1 MTQQK
6 TAPIKSQQPDRNS
19 GEKKSS
25 KKPFIFAG
33 AGTLLVAAA
42 VCALLFSTST
52 SNNSGSEINTP
63 TTPPDPE
70 ITEMNAKYLFVGTT
84 FWGRRTNQNARASE
98 LGVKYP
104 FSQLDT
110 LERNRYQAWIGGLEC
125 PVTDKGHN
133 YSEEEKIFKFNCD
146 PDYLPEAAKYF
157 TAFLL
162 GNNHAGNQGLEGLR
176 TTRKYLDEYNIQ
188 YFGTPKRTGNDRND
202 PEYANDESDINN
214 CSVLVL
220 PVVATLDNG
229 KTEEMKF
236 PFGFCSAHGVYGVP
250 GDDYQQ
256 NVKTYA
262 EVLPTIVMPHMG
274 AEYKTSHDQL
284 RQNIYRRFIDLGADA
299 VIADHPHT
307 VQDTEAY
314 KGKLITYSLGNFM
327 FDQTANNEVPRSAA
341 IEANITISADSSD
354 LEAWNALGEKC
365 LKDKSTCFEKIQA
378 AKLDKPTIKYSYDYH
393 ATTSAGNRI
402 TRLADQA
409 DQTSIGQRLNWP
421 TTLAGLDK

>member
-6 TAPIKSQQPDRNS
+6 TARTKSQQPDRN
-19 GEKKSS
+19 K
-25 KKPFIFAG
+25 KKPVILAG
-33 AGTLLVAAA
+33 VGFSAIVIIGLGLFFMLSTTRESTGSATDIPVAK
-42 VCALLFSTST
+42 
-52 SNNSGSEINTP
+52 
-63 TTPPDPE
+63 PDPK
-70 ITEMNAKYLFVGTT
+70 ITQMDAKYLFVGTT
-84 FWGRRTNQNARASE
+84 FWGRRTNKNARASE

-104 FSQLDT
+104 FSKLDT
-110 LERNRYQAWIGGLEC
+110 LERNKYQAWIGGLEC
-125 PVTDKGHN
+125 PVTDNGHN
-133 YSEEEKIFKFNCD
+133 DSEEEKIFKFNCD

-176 TTRKYLDEYNIQ
+176 TTRSYLEKNGIQ
-188 YFGTPKRTGNDRND
+188 YFGTPKRTGNDPND
-202 PEYANDESDINN
+202 PEHNNDEADANN
-214 CSVLVL
+214 CGVLVL
-220 PVVATLDNG
+220 PVIATLDDG
-229 KTEEMKF
+229 KTEQLSF

-250 GDDYQQ
+250 GEDYQQ

-284 RQNIYRRFIDLGADA
+284 RQNIYRRLIDLGADA

-307 VQDTEAY
+307 VQDSEAY

-327 FDQTANNEVPRSAA
+327 FDQTSNNEVPRSAA
-341 IEANITISADSSD
+341 IEGNVTITASSEE
-354 LEAWNALGEKC
+354 LEKWNTLGEKC
-365 LKDKSTCFEKIQA
+365 LKNKATCFETIKDA
-378 AKLDKPTIKYSYDYH
+378 ELAKPTIKWSYDYH

-409 DQTSIGQRLNWP
+409 DQTSIGQRLNWS